1 MVDPLKFKEIL
12 DTLKTKSAG
21 GNGTAIFYSGNN
33 NENFRRADEC
43 WGEHKDTHYTINQ
56 TEAGEYLKSKAVTDF
71 IPNGSPEYNQLW
83 SQASKMFAEQAR
95 GNVIAFVQ
103 GAVRP
108 GSDFVTQELPI
119 LLGKG
124 NSINGIDSSI
134 INNAAGGN
142 INANLQKVLDSFKN
156 GSHDGCEDP
165 PPPDNP
171 LGISV
176 ISTVVKL
183 ADSLFKLAGIASR
196 CDPLIIDMAGN
207 GIQLDSWQ
215 ASNALFDL
223 TGDGTKEDT
232 GWTKANGDDAFLVI
246 DKNNDGKIND
256 ISEMFGNASIPGFTE
271 LAANDN
277 LLAKINYLLT
287 A

>member
-1 MVDPLKFKEIL
+1 MYTQKIWLKADYDMTQAIFDEIL
-12 DTLKTKSAG
+12 QILKTKSAG
-21 GNGTAIFYSGNN
+21 GNGTAIFYSGNHDQN
-33 NENFRRADEC
+33 QQRADEC
-43 WGEHKDTHYTINQ
+43 WNEHKDTHYTIEQ
-56 TEAGEYLKSKAVTDF
+56 TEAGDYLKNNSFVKSSF
-71 IPNGSPEYNQLW
+71 NNGSLTKTEYDLLW

-103 GAVRP
+103 GVVRP

-196 CDPLIIDMAGN
+196 CDPLIIDTAGN
-207 GIQLDSWQ
+207 GIALDSWQ
-215 ASNALFDL
+215 
-223 TGDGTKEDT
+223 
-232 GWTKANGDDAFLVI
+232 
-246 DKNNDGKIND
+246 
-256 ISEMFGNASIPGFTE
+256 
-271 LAANDN
+271 
-277 LLAKINYLLT
+277 
-287 A
+287 